1 MEEKAFLMTEAEYLS
16 EQRDRNKYE
25 KTGYL
30 TYDFKLF
37 HLRDAVEREYTYHY
51 HDFDKVIFFIC
62 GRVKYMIEGKT
73 YELNPYDIVF
83 VNRNEIHKPEV
94 DFSFPYER
102 YVLYISP
109 EFLEYYRTEEYGLR
123 SCFEKA
129 KREKSNVVQVPA
141 VRNTKLMQ
149 KLRELEEAHDKG
161 EYAAELYERVLFL
174 QFMIELNRACI
185 EDKISYDHSVVYN
198 QKIVD
203 ILEYINVHLYEE
215 LSIDGIAA
223 AFFLSKYHMMRQF
236 KEETGYTMHQYITEK
251 RILAA
256 RDMILNGVPATK
268 AGLECG
274 FKDYSTFLR
283 AFKNRLKKNPSEL

>member
-1 MEEKAFLMTEAEYLS
+1 MEGKFG
-16 EQRDRNKYE
+16 QYE

-37 HLRDAVEREYTYHY
+37 HLKDTVKKEYIYHY
-51 HDFDKVIFFIC
+51 HDFDKVIFFIS
-62 GRVKYMIEGKT
+62 GRVNYMIEGKN

-94 DFSFPYER
+94 DCSVSYER

-109 EFLEYYRTEEYGLR
+109 EFLDQYQTDWDSQTEGYSLR

-129 KREKSNVVQVPA
+129 KEEKSNVIQVSA
-141 VRNTKLMQ
+141 VRNTRLMQ
-149 KLRELEEAHDKG
+149 KLRELEEAFHTKG
-161 EYAAELYERVLFL
+161 YAADLYERTLIL
-174 QFMIELNRACI
+174 QFMIELNRACL
-185 EDKISYDHSVVYN
+185 EDKTIYDHSAVYN

-203 ILEYINVHLYEE
+203 ILEYINTHLYEE
-215 LSIDGIAA
+215 LSIDGIAS

-251 RILAA
+251 RILTA
-256 RDMILNGVPATK
+256 RDMILSGVPATK

-283 AFKNRLKKNPSEL
+283 AFKNKLKKNPSEFGD

>member
-1 MEEKAFLMTEAEYLS
+1 MEEKFG
-16 EQRDRNKYE
+16 QYE
-25 KTGYL
+25 KAGYL

-37 HLRDAVEREYTYHY
+37 HLKDTVKKEYVYHY
-51 HDFDKVIFFIC
+51 HDFDKVIFFIS
-62 GRVKYMIEGKT
+62 GRVNYIIEGKN

-94 DFSFPYER
+94 DFSVSYER

-109 EFLEYYRTEEYGLR
+109 EFLERYQTIKYGQTEGYDQTRDYNLS

-129 KREKSNVVQVPA
+129 KKEKSNVIQVSA
-141 VRNTKLMQ
+141 VRNTKLIQ
-149 KLRELEEAHDKG
+149 KLRELEEAFRTKG
-161 EYAAELYERVLFL
+161 YAAELYERTLFL
-174 QFMIELNRACI
+174 QFMIELNRACL
-185 EDKISYDHSVVYN
+185 EDQTAYDHSVVYN
-198 QKIVD
+198 QKVVD
-203 ILEYINVHLYEE
+203 ILEYINTHLYED
-215 LSIDGIAA
+215 LSIDGIASV
-223 AFFLSKYHMMRQF
+223 FFLSKYHMMRQF

-251 RILAA
+251 RILTA

-283 AFKNRLKKNPSEL
+283 AFKNKMKKNPSELGD

>member
-1 MEEKAFLMTEAEYLS
+1 MEEKFG
-16 EQRDRNKYE
+16 QYE

-37 HLRDAVEREYTYHY
+37 HLKDTIEKEYVYHY
-51 HDFDKVIFFIC
+51 HDFDKVIFFIS
-62 GRVKYMIEGKT
+62 GRVNYMIEGKN

-94 DFSFPYER
+94 DFSVSYER

-109 EFLEYYRTEEYGLR
+109 EFLERYRTGEYGLR
-123 SCFEKA
+123 NCFEKA
-129 KREKSNVVQVPA
+129 KKEKSNVIQVSA

-149 KLRELEEAHDKG
+149 KLRELEEAFGKK
-161 EYAAELYERVLFL
+161 EYAADLYERALFL
-174 QFMIELNRACI
+174 QFMIELNRACL
-185 EDKISYDHSVVYN
+185 EDRTTYDHSVVYN

-203 ILEYINVHLYEE
+203 ILEYINTHLYEE
-215 LSIDGIAA
+215 LSIDGIASV
-223 AFFLSKYHMMRQF
+223 FFLSKYHMMRQF

-251 RILAA
+251 RILTA
-256 RDMILNGVPATK
+256 RDMILSGVPATK

-283 AFKNRLKKNPSEL
+283 AFKNKMKKNPSELGD